1 MITTGSWR
9 DGDIAPQAGAA
20 CSAPGRRYTPH
31 AVPRPLVLA
40 LALAAVPLAA
50 CTDFATPSELAKTT
64 ILAVVSDPPITPP
77 GAQSRLELVV
87 VDGNGRVAAPAA
99 TWSLVETLPGVPPMG
114 QVTVNDDGTATYTAP
129 TSAPP
134 ASADNPPIDSVQIE
148 VAATPQP
155 ITAIKAAIVAD
166 VASANPALATM
177 TVGGADARTAAVAA
191 AGQMVP
197 LAVTIDPP
205 AGEDATYAWYT
216 TLGEI
221 EDYQSA
227 EATLVAP
234 AEAGTGWLFVVV
246 RDGRGGV
253 AWHGAPLAVQ

>member
-1 MITTGSWR
+1 
-9 DGDIAPQAGAA
+9 
-20 CSAPGRRYTPH
+20 
-31 AVPRPLVLA
+31 VPRPRASAVLV
-40 LALAAVPLAA
+40 AAVLPWLAA
-50 CTDFATPSELAKTT
+50 CTDFATPAELAKTT
-64 ILAVVSDPPITPP
+64 ILAVVSEPPITPP

-114 QVTVNDDGTATYTAP
+114 RVSVNEDGTATYTAP
-129 TSAPP
+129 STPPP
-134 ASADNPPIDSVQIE
+134 ATPENPPIDSVQIE
-148 VAATPQP
+148 VAATPRT
-155 ITAIKAAIVAD
+155 ITALKAAIVAD

-177 TVGGADARTAAVAA
+177 TVGGADARTMAVAP
-191 AGQMVP
+191 AGQTVP

-216 TLGEI
+216 TRGEI

-234 AEAGTGWLFVVV
+234 EEAGTGWLFVVV